1 MPDAL
6 ISVLASVASTAVL
19 VGIAWGVFSQKVTT
33 LEKAVD
39 DKASKEAL
47 SHVRGA
53 LDEKASKEVL
63 DGVRTAVS
71 DLKRDFDKRFDRLE
85 ALLRRHR
92 GDTDP
97 GE

>member
-1 MPDAL
+1 MQDTL
-6 ISVLASVASTAVL
+6 IAVGSSIAASAVL
-19 VGIAWGVFSQKVTT
+19 VGIAWGVLSQKVSS
-33 LEKAVD
+33 LEKAIEE
-39 DKASKEAL
+39 KASKE
-47 SHVRGA
+47 SIGHVMA
-53 LDEKASKEVL
+53 DLEKKASKEVL
-63 DGVRTAVS
+63 DGVRDAVN

>member
-1 MPDAL
+1 MQDTL
-6 ISVLASVASTAVL
+6 IAVGSSIAASAVL
-19 VGIAWGVFSQKVTT
+19 VGIAWGALSQKVSS
-33 LEKAVD
+33 LEKTID